1 MSELVSNDDIIEI
14 VSMFLRL
21 VYVPFSYSPFLI
33 IVTSPCFHLRQDTSF
48 GYQRVGPA
56 VAANALG
63 TMTSTTAT
71 PTLTSNFIVGNIVVP
86 GNSKPTWCGRK
97 TDEMFTVAFGG
108 CTGDGSG
115 SGQQVTLAVMAPNG
129 KPDAVTFA
137 CDAPAAIVQA
147 AFGTTYGFTPGGG
160 AAGASCSSTICG
172 ASTNPFSNSAVV
184 SKTVNTVNGVVQDNG
199 KTPWML
205 FKSCAGNSSYCAASG
220 AASSVKV
227 YRSGASP
234 ASYTYTV
241 GYWDPNTVAL
251 NWHQPNDIA
260 TTGSGLTVTVATFQ
274 EGGLTNQYPTVTLAA
289 TTQVISM
296 FLSTSLN
303 GAIVLQWQTVA
314 GGPLISTSASP
325 LTPKNGLLCACGQI
339 SSGACTALTGTP
351 ATCPFTGTSDL
362 TTLLNAINTAVGT
375 TAVPLKVPPVTATS
389 PPGITQTYS
398 AAANAANARA
408 FTANSATCVGTAN
421 TLNVAAN
428 VGCSGWIEYQITFTA
443 DSTYTYFANS
453 AYGLN
458 VMDYSTGTAVAF
470 PNAAANGANSITP
483 LANLPLAFAMPLT
496 TYLAKPL
503 STSPF
508 YVSSLS
514 TNSNYG
520 ATQSTGAAVTCFS
533 RFNGFKPWTIYS
545 GNGNPGVVAEV
556 VNRPYTIG
564 YSVLGDALLRNLNIA
579 KMVNKAGF
587 VVTANQN
594 SGKE

>member
-1 MSELVSNDDIIEI
+1 MPHLH
-14 VSMFLRL
+14 F
-21 VYVPFSYSPFLI
+21 FSQSLILI
-33 IVTSPCFHLRQDTSF
+33 IALSYYHLRQDTSF

-63 TMTSTTAT
+63 LTTVTSAGST
-71 PTLTSNFIVGNIVVP
+71 PFIVGNIVVP

-97 TDEMFTVAFGG
+97 TDEMFTVAFSG

-115 SGQQVTLAVMAPNG
+115 TGQQVTLAVMAPNG

-137 CDAPAAIVQA
+137 CDAPAATVQA

-205 FKSCAGNSSYCAASG
+205 FKSCAGNSSYCAATG

-227 YRSGASP
+227 YRSGALP

-260 TTGSGLTVTVATFQ
+260 STGSGLTVTVATFQ

-314 GGPLISTSASP
+314 GGPLFSTSASP
-325 LTPKNGLLCACGQI
+325 LTPKSGLLCACGQI

-362 TTLLNAINTAVGT
+362 TTLKNAINTAV
-375 TAVPLKVPPVTATS
+375 TAGGATPVTAVTS
-389 PPGITQTYS
+389 ITQTYS
-398 AAANAANARA
+398 TQAGAANSRAAGGASCTPSTMNA
-408 FTANSATCVGTAN
+408 ATT
-421 TLNVAAN
+421 TT
-428 VGCSGWIEYQITFTA
+428 GCSGWIEYQITFTTSSA
-443 DSTYTYFANS
+443 YTYFASS

-458 VMDYSTGTAVAF
+458 IMDYSTGTAVAF
-470 PNAAANGANSITP
+470 SNAVANGANSITTT
-483 LANLPLAFAMPLT
+483 AILPLAFAMPLT

-508 YVSSLS
+508 YASSPS
-514 TNSNYG
+514 TNTNYG

-545 GNGNPGVVAEV
+545 GNGNPGVVSEV
-556 VNRPYTIG
+556 VNRPYSIG